1 MHRAP
6 QCQASNPSS
15 FPVANLWAWPEGGG
29 SGVQGQ
35 SRPHSTH
42 VEQRLPW
49 EAPGLNGWTQRLH
62 QWQLVTVD
70 RGGPCFCAPAA
81 GSFYEG
87 FHEF

>member
-42 VEQRLPW
+42 VEQRLPLEGSRPEW
-49 EAPGLNGWTQRLH
+49 MDSATAP
-62 QWQLVTVD
+62 V
-70 RGGPCFCAPAA
+70 AA
-81 GSFYEG
+81 GDCEQWWTLLLCICCRLFL
-87 FHEF
+87 